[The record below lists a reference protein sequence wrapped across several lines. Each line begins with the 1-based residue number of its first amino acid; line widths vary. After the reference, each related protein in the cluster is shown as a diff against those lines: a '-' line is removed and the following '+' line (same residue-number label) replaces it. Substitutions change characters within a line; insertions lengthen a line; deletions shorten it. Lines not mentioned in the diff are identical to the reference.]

1 MYHVRHMYVI
11 PSKFC
16 WQGSSNVFS
25 MLKQS
30 SKCSVLNICTIIWL
44 WCRYQNNKFAKTVK
58 YFPHI
63 VKKICNNFA
72 FFFVSLLEMWL
83 LIVSC
88 LLIRLI
94 MNKSLHTSNRY
105 IGVSFNHFKGGMSKY
120 KYFMTNLAG
129 PHRK

>member
-1 MYHVRHMYVI
+1 MEKKPKYHTY
-11 PSKFC
+11 
-16 WQGSSNVFS
+16 FS
-25 MLKQS
+25 IEFGK
-30 SKCSVLNICTIIWL
+30 
-44 WCRYQNNKFAKTVK
+44 
-58 YFPHI
+58 
-63 VKKICNNFA
+63 CNNFA
-72 FFFVSLLEMWL
+72 FFFFTLRNVV